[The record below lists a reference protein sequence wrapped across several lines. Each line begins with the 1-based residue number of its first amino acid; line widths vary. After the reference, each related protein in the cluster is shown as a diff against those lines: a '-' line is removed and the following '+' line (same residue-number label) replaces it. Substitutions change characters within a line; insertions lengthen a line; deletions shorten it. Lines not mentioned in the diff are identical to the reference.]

1 MIGDPSSPSFLSKQ
15 AVPLGGSLLC
25 MLWLFTTSFTG
36 LGWCESSLKSSVLEP
51 LKPIETLEPLSN
63 IKNGE
68 KNDALKKRPVL
79 PPASTLK
86 STTEGAS
93 ESDNNQQQASS
104 LTLRPKKLPRI
115 KAQINGEVFSLE
127 VASTL
132 NEQLKGLMFRTHLP
146 QKEGMLFPFSPPR
159 GVNFWMKNC
168 KIPLDMVFVRNGVVV
183 HVINSALPCVK
194 DPCLVYPSKYPV
206 DTVIELPAGSAL
218 SFVIQPGDSVQFLSP
233 GQISPPA
240 QTGEVPSKNL
250 TSPQ

>member
-1 MIGDPSSPSFLSKQ
+1 MIGDTSSPSFLRKQ
-15 AVPLGGSLLC
+15 TAPLIGSLLC
-25 MLWLFTTSFTG
+25 LLCFFPNRFIG
-36 LGWCESSLKSSVLEP
+36 PGWCESPLKSGVLEP

-63 IKNGE
+63 IRNRE
-68 KNDALKKRPVL
+68 KNEALKNRPVS
-79 PPASTLK
+79 PPTSTAK
-86 STTEGAS
+86 INTETTS
-93 ESDNNQQQASS
+93 ESDMNPQASS

-115 KAQINGEVFSLE
+115 KAQINGELFYLE

-194 DPCLVYPSKYPV
+194 DPCPVYPSKYPV

-218 SFVIQPGDSVQFLSP
+218 SFVIQPGDPVQFLSP
-233 GQISPPA
+233 GQIPSSP
-240 QTGEVPSKNL
+240 QTGEAPRRNL
-250 TSPQ
+250 ISPQ